1 MTRWHQIPFLA
12 LALLAPTSTLAQQGE
27 PFLSS
32 TRQAYRVAVELRA
45 VPRGQDTAAGR
56 MAGLGIPAEELVEVK
71 GPFLILRRPTVS
83 GTAVGTVA
91 ATAAARPAAASAV
104 ATVDRTRV
112 HPVAVNT
119 ASGRL
124 GILSGIV
131 VARLRN
137 PDDAAALAQAN
148 GLELDYVAVPIRCA
162 FFRVPDGRDV
172 VAAATALARDARVE
186 LTSPEVSET
195 FRVPN

>member
-12 LALLAPTSTLAQQGE
+12 LAVLAPGSTLAQQGE

-45 VPRGQDTAAGR
+45 VPRGQDAAEGR
-56 MAGLGIPAEELVEVK
+56 MAGLGIPSAELVEVK
-71 GPFLILRRPTVS
+71 GPFLILRRPTGA
-83 GTAVGTVA
+83 GTAA
-91 ATAAARPAAASAV
+91 ATAAARVAGASAV

-148 GLELDYVAVPIRCA
+148 GLELDYVAGPIRCA

-186 LTSPEVSET
+186 LASPEVSET

>member
-1 MTRWHQIPFLA
+1 MTRWYRISLLA
-12 LALLAPTSTLAQQGE
+12 LAVLVPASTLAQQGE

-45 VPRGQDTAAGR
+45 VPRGQDTAEGR
-56 MAGLGIPAEELVEVK
+56 MAGLGIPAAELVEVK
-71 GPFLILRRPTVS
+71 GPFLIVRRPTAAA
-83 GTAVGTVA
+83 TAT
-91 ATAAARPAAASAV
+91 ATAAARLAGASAV

-112 HPVAVNT
+112 HPVAVNA

-148 GLELDYVAVPIRCA
+148 GLALDYVAGPIRCA

-186 LTSPEVSET
+186 LASPEVSET

>member
-1 MTRWHQIPFLA
+1 MTRWYQIPFLA
-12 LALLAPTSTLAQQGE
+12 LAVLAPTSTLAQQGE

-32 TRQAYRVAVELRA
+32 TRQSYRVAVELRA
-45 VPRGQDTAAGR
+45 VPRGQDSAEGR
-56 MAGLGIPAEELVEVK
+56 MAGLEIPSAELVEVK
-71 GPFLILRRPTVS
+71 GPFLILRRPTVA
-83 GTAVGTVA
+83 GA
-91 ATAAARPAAASAV
+91 AI
-104 ATVDRTRV
+104 VDRTRV

-162 FFRVPDGRDV
+162 FFRVPDGLDV

-186 LTSPEVSET
+186 VAAPEVSET

>member
-1 MTRWHQIPFLA
+1 MTRWNQILLLA
-12 LALLAPTSTLAQQGE
+12 LAVLAPTSTLAQQGE

-45 VPRGQDTAAGR
+45 VPRGQDTAEGR
-56 MAGLGIPAEELVEVK
+56 MAGLRIPSAELVEVK
-71 GPFLILRRPTVS
+71 GPFLILRRPT
-83 GTAVGTVA
+83 GTAAGTVA
-91 ATAAARPAAASAV
+91 ATAAARLAGASAV

-112 HPVAVNT
+112 HPVAINT

-148 GLELDYVAVPIRCA
+148 GLELDYVAGPIRCA

-186 LTSPEVSET
+186 LASPEVSET